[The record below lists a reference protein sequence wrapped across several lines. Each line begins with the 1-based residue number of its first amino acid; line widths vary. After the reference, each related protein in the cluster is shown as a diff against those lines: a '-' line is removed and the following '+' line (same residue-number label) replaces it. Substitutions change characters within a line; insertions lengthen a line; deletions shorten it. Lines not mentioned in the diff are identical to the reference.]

1 MVSPQNTYL
10 PKKEGSHDE
19 IISHSVSKM
28 QQRSFILSLRQKSR
42 WVLEVSLPNLP
53 TSICTRTPK
62 STGRASSEVSALSR
76 VRKGILSASRSRALF
91 NDRCGDKKC
100 NHSFFEWK
108 STDAVVSDRYS
119 AYNIPVKSVFHGAR
133 HIRVQSFKDDVSNN
147 LIECFNKQFKAC
159 TKPSRA
165 FLPLRALIT

>member
-1 MVSPQNTYL
+1 MMKSYHIQCPKCNKNHSFHRYGKDPDGYQKYL
-10 PKKEGSHDE
+10 CRTCQHQFAPEHPRAREEHRRKYPPCPVCGKASFLHHDHE
-19 IISHSVSKM
+19 HYS
-28 QQRSFILSLRQKSR
+28 
-42 WVLEVSLPNLP
+42 NY
-53 TSICTRTPK
+53 
-62 STGRASSEVSALSR
+62 
-76 VRKGILSASRSRALF
+76 
-91 NDRCGDKKC
+91 RCGDKKC
-100 NHSFFEWK
+100 NQSFFEWK